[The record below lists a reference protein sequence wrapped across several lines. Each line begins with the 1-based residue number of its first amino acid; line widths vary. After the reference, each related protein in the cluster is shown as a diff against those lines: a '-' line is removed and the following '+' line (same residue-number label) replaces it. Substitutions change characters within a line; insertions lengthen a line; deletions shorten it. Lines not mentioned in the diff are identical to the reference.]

1 MASKEKRGKLPSIP
15 LKEIGGFL
23 DYNFNSCWGCG
34 TELKVE
40 GYVED
45 PDDLESRL
53 DENTGI
59 TCWILRLRRAL
70 VHGGAKHDNGNRLPI
85 CFDCYLSGKDGTRRI
100 TLPGYM
106 WRRLDI
112 MCDHVKSVEGWE
124 DTPTKAIQRAVIESS
139 IGYYEPFRLNFN
151 PVHPRDEEP
160 AQTFV
165 FEVDGEVFDGAV
177 KRNLGMLAQEGKNL
191 TAELRGLS
199 MKISGFMSE
208 IENEMEELQDR
219 LLKLLPE
226 ESEDIFLRTVHQAS
240 NEYGKLHA
248 EEFSKDTG
256 TTIVEG
262 GLYEHHSRTDDE

>member
-165 FEVDGEVFDGAV
+165 FEVVEVFFGKIRFASV
-177 KRNLGMLAQEGKNL
+177 EMTTFGVQCLRFKVQGSKVIVSRSMFSVYSLHCKAIQNSAFEIQNFCLG
-191 TAELRGLS
+191 S
-199 MKISGFMSE
+199 
-208 IENEMEELQDR
+208 
-219 LLKLLPE
+219 
-226 ESEDIFLRTVHQAS
+226 
-240 NEYGKLHA
+240 
-248 EEFSKDTG
+248 
-256 TTIVEG
+256 
-262 GLYEHHSRTDDE
+262 